1 MSSHNQTRYS
11 NAANMKNTQTTDQT
25 NPDDVSLKT
34 QLAVYGIGTFSTTT
48 HFMLLVIVPI
58 WARVNMGIPEGFT
71 LGIVLGCRPLLSLF
85 LSIHAGTLMDTIGT
99 KRVLYFIGLMILT
112 TPFMYP
118 LLPFISALIVIQ
130 LLSGVCDSIGWMGAQ
145 TLIGQVMHGRTKY
158 AARLGAVIRS
168 GHVIGPPAVG
178 AVWDLAGPVAAF
190 SLVGLSG
197 VGFLVSVMMLP
208 AISARPAGS
217 AENPETPRAP
227 INLKSLLPRP
237 SDYIA
242 SFKLLAS
249 PTIAIVI
256 LLGMMVH
263 IGNNIQSTFYIVW
276 LEKYVGI
283 PATLIGFLIAFSSI
297 AAAGGSLAATPLRR
311 RFPAFWVLWTS
322 VFAALILI
330 SITPLLGKVAI
341 VAGITG
347 ILGWAIEI
355 SPLIAAYIV
364 FCFVSGLRSVSNGI
378 HQPIVITL
386 MLRTVGPNEKGKAIG
401 LRGTMNRV
409 TSMIGPFLLGA
420 LAGMVGLEYGFYI
433 IGILSSV
440 VMLWLAWLMLR
451 HPEIH
456 DIQDRTKEE

>member
-1 MSSHNQTRYS
+1 MFSPRQTRYS
-11 NAANMKNTQTTDQT
+11 NGTNMENNKTKDQAN
-25 NPDDVSLKT
+25 PEEVSLKT

-118 LLPFISALIVIQ
+118 LLPFISALIIIQ

-145 TLIGQVMHGRTKY
+145 TLVGQVMHGRTKY

-178 AVWDLAGPVAAF
+178 AVWDLAGPLAAF

-197 VGFLVSVMMLP
+197 VGFLASVIMLP

-217 AENPETPRAP
+217 AENIETPRPP
-227 INLKSLLPRP
+227 INLKSLIPRP

-283 PATLIGFLIAFSSI
+283 PATLIGFLISFSSI

-330 SITPLLGKVAI
+330 SITPLLGNVAI
-341 VAGITG
+341 VAGISG

-440 VMLWLAWLMLR
+440 IMLWLAWLMVR

-456 DIQDRTKEE
+456 DIQDRIKEE

>member
-1 MSSHNQTRYS
+1 MTDS
-11 NAANMKNTQTTDQT
+11 QTTVLT
-25 NPDDVSLKT
+25 NPDDVPLKT

-48 HFMLLVIVPI
+48 HFMLMVIVPI

-71 LGIVLGCRPLLSLF
+71 LGLVLGCRPLLSLF
-85 LSIHAGTLMDTIGT
+85 LSIHAGSLMDKLGT
-99 KRVLYFIGLMILT
+99 KRVMFFIGLMILF

-118 LLPFISALIVIQ
+118 LLPFVSALIVIQ

-145 TLIGQVMHGRTKY
+145 TLVGQVMHGRTKY
-158 AARLGAVIRS
+158 AARLGAIIRS

-178 AVWDLAGPVAAF
+178 AVWDFAGPMAAF

-197 VGFLVSVMMLP
+197 VGFMVSVMMLP
-208 AISARPAGS
+208 AISARPAGT
-217 AENPETPRAP
+217 AAYTAETPRAP
-227 INLKSLLPRP
+227 FVWKSLLPNP
-237 SDYIA
+237 ADYIA

-276 LEKYVGI
+276 LEKYVGV
-283 PATLIGFLIAFSSI
+283 PATLIGFLISFSSI

-311 RFPAFWVLWTS
+311 RFPAFWVLWAAIFT
-322 VFAALILI
+322 ALIFI
-330 SITPLLGKVAI
+330 SITPLLGKVAV
-341 VAGITG
+341 VAGVTG

-355 SPLIAAYIV
+355 SPLIAAYLV
-364 FCFVSGLRSVSNGI
+364 FCFVAGLRSVSNGI
-378 HQPIVITL
+378 HQPLVITL

-409 TSMIGPFLLGA
+409 TSMLGPFLLGG

-433 IGILSSV
+433 IGIMSSMI
-440 VMLWLAWLMLR
+440 MLWLAWLMLR

-456 DIQDRTKEE
+456 DLQDRVKEEQ

>member
-1 MSSHNQTRYS
+1 MT
-11 NAANMKNTQTTDQT
+11 NTQTTDQT

-99 KRVLYFIGLMILT
+99 KRVLFFIGLMILT

-118 LLPFISALIVIQ
+118 LLPFVSALIVIQ

-178 AVWDLAGPVAAF
+178 AVWDVAGPLAAF

-197 VGFLVSVMMLP
+197 VGFMISVMMLP
-208 AISARPAGS
+208 AISWRPAGS
-217 AENPETPRAP
+217 AEAPETPRGP
-227 INLKSLLPRP
+227 ITLKSLLPSH

-276 LEKYVGI
+276 LEKYVGV
-283 PATLIGFLIAFSSI
+283 PATLIGFLISFSSI
-297 AAAGGSLAATPLRR
+297 AAAGGSLAAAPLRR

-322 VFAALILI
+322 IFAALILI

-341 VAGITG
+341 VAGISG
-347 ILGWAIEI
+347 LLGWAIEI
-355 SPLIAAYIV
+355 SPLIAAYLV

-386 MLRTVGPNEKGKAIG
+386 MLRTVGPNDKGKAIG

-440 VMLWLAWLMLR
+440 IMLWLAWLMLR

-456 DIQDRTKEE
+456 DIQDRIKEE

>member
-1 MSSHNQTRYS
+1 ME
-11 NAANMKNTQTTDQT
+11 NTKTTDQAK
-25 NPDDVSLKT
+25 PDEVSLKT

-58 WARVNMGIPEGFT
+58 WARVNMGIPEGLT

-145 TLIGQVMHGRTKY
+145 TLVGQVMHGRTKY

-178 AVWDLAGPVAAF
+178 AVWDFAGPLAAF

-197 VGFLVSVMMLP
+197 VGFLISVMMLP
-208 AISARPAGS
+208 AISARPAGLT
-217 AENPETPRAP
+217 ENSETPRPP

-283 PATLIGFLIAFSSI
+283 PATLIGLLISFSSI

-341 VAGITG
+341 VAGVSG

-440 VMLWLAWLMLR
+440 IMLWLAWLMVR

-456 DIQDRTKEE
+456 DIQDRIKEE

>member
-1 MSSHNQTRYS
+1 MSSHYQTRYS

-178 AVWDLAGPVAAF
+178 AVWDFAGPVAAF

-456 DIQDRTKEE
+456 DIQDRIKEE

>member
-1 MSSHNQTRYS
+1 MFSRRQTRYS
-11 NAANMKNTQTTDQT
+11 IGTNMENTKTTDQA
-25 NPDDVSLKT
+25 NPDEVSLKT

-145 TLIGQVMHGRTKY
+145 TLVGQVMHGRTKY

-178 AVWDLAGPVAAF
+178 AVWDFAGPLAAF

-197 VGFLVSVMMLP
+197 VGFLISVMMLP
-208 AISARPAGS
+208 AISARPAGLT
-217 AENPETPRAP
+217 ENSETPRPP

-283 PATLIGFLIAFSSI
+283 PATLIGLLISFSSI
-297 AAAGGSLAATPLRR
+297 AAAGGSLVATPLRR

-341 VAGITG
+341 VAGVSG

-440 VMLWLAWLMLR
+440 IMLWLAWLMVR

-456 DIQDRTKEE
+456 DIQDRIKEE

>member
-1 MSSHNQTRYS
+1 MFSECQTRYS
-11 NAANMKNTQTTDQT
+11 NATNMENTQTTDQT

-178 AVWDLAGPVAAF
+178 AVWDFAGPLAAF

-208 AISARPAGS
+208 AISARPSGS

-283 PATLIGFLIAFSSI
+283 PATLIGFLISFSSI

-322 VFAALILI
+322 IFAALILI
-330 SITPLLGKVAI
+330 SITPLLGKVAV
-341 VAGITG
+341 VAGISG

-409 TSMIGPFLLGA
+409 TSMIGPFLLGT

-456 DIQDRTKEE
+456 DIQDRIKEE

>member
-1 MSSHNQTRYS
+1 MSSHYQTRYS

-178 AVWDLAGPVAAF
+178 AVWDFAGPVAAF

-227 INLKSLLPRP
+227 INLKSLLPGP

-433 IGILSSV
+433 IGILSSGA
-440 VMLWLAWLMLR
+440 MLWLAWLMLR

-456 DIQDRTKEE
+456 DIQDRIKEE

>member
-1 MSSHNQTRYS
+1 ME
-11 NAANMKNTQTTDQT
+11 NTKTTDQA
-25 NPDDVSLKT
+25 NPDEVSLKT

-145 TLIGQVMHGRTKY
+145 TLVGQVMHGRTKY

-178 AVWDLAGPVAAF
+178 AVWDFAGPLAAF

-197 VGFLVSVMMLP
+197 VGFLISVMMLP
-208 AISARPAGS
+208 AISARPAGLT
-217 AENPETPRAP
+217 ENSETPRPP

-283 PATLIGFLIAFSSI
+283 PATLIGLLISFSSI
-297 AAAGGSLAATPLRR
+297 AAAGGSLVATPLRR

-341 VAGITG
+341 VAGVSG

-440 VMLWLAWLMLR
+440 IMLWLAWLMVR

-456 DIQDRTKEE
+456 DIQDRIKEE

>member
-1 MSSHNQTRYS
+1 M
-11 NAANMKNTQTTDQT
+11 TDSKTGSDT
-25 NPDDVSLKT
+25 NPDDVTLKT
-34 QLAVYGIGTFSTTT
+34 ELAVYGIGTFSTTT

-71 LGIVLGCRPLLSLF
+71 LGFVLGCRPLLSLF
-85 LSIHAGTLMDTIGT
+85 LSIHAGTLMDKLGT
-99 KRVLYFIGLMILT
+99 KRVLFFIGLMILT

-118 LLPFISALIVIQ
+118 LLPFVFALIVIQ

-168 GHVIGPPAVG
+168 GHVVGPPAVG
-178 AVWDLAGPVAAF
+178 AVWDLAGPLAAF

-197 VGFLVSVMMLP
+197 VGFMISVMMLP
-208 AISARPAGS
+208 AISARPAGATDS
-217 AENPETPRAP
+217 PETPRAP
-227 INLKSLLPRP
+227 INLKSLLPNP
-237 SDYIA
+237 ADYIA

-276 LEKYVGI
+276 LEKYVGV
-283 PATLIGFLIAFSSI
+283 PATLIGFLISFSSI
-297 AAAGGSLAATPLRR
+297 AAAAGSLAATPLRR
-311 RFPAFWVLWTS
+311 RFPAFWVLWAS
-322 VFAALILI
+322 VLTALILI
-330 SITPLLGKVAI
+330 SITPLLGKAVV

-347 ILGWAIEI
+347 TLGTIIEL
-355 SPLIAAYIV
+355 SPVIAAYIV
-364 FCFVSGLRSVSNGI
+364 FCFVAGLRSISNGI
-378 HQPIVITL
+378 HQPLVITL

-420 LAGMVGLEYGFYI
+420 LASLVGLEYGFYI
-433 IGILSSV
+433 IGIISSAF
-440 VMLWLAWLMLR
+440 MLWIGWLMLK

-456 DIQDRTKEE
+456 DIQDRVKEEQ

>member
-1 MSSHNQTRYS
+1 MPTSKPVRTKPSEE
-11 NAANMKNTQTTDQT
+11 
-25 NPDDVSLKT
+25 VSLKT

-71 LGIVLGCRPLLSLF
+71 LGFVLGCRPLLSLF
-85 LSIHAGTLMDTIGT
+85 LSIHAGTLMDTLGT
-99 KRVLYFIGLMILT
+99 KRVLIFIGIMILT
-112 TPFMYP
+112 TPLMYP
-118 LLPFISALIVIQ
+118 LLPYISALILIQ

-145 TLIGQVMHGRTKY
+145 TLVGQVMHGRTKY
-158 AARLGAVIRS
+158 AARLGAIIRS
-168 GHVIGPPAVG
+168 GHIIGPPAVG
-178 AVWDLAGPVAAF
+178 AVWDWSGPLAAF
-190 SLVGLSG
+190 SLVALSG
-197 VGFLVSVMMLP
+197 VGFIVSVLMLP
-208 AISARPAGS
+208 KSSARPIELIES
-217 AENPETPRAP
+217 PETPRPP
-227 INLKSLLPRP
+227 ITFRSLMPRTT
-237 SDYIA
+237 DYYE

-283 PATLIGFLIAFSSI
+283 PATLIGFLISFSSL
-297 AAAGGSLAATPLRR
+297 AAAAGSLAATPLRR
-311 RFPAFWVLWTS
+311 RFSAFWLLWAS
-322 VFAALILI
+322 IFAALIFI
-330 SITPLLGKVAI
+330 SITPLIGKALV
-341 VAGITG
+341 VSGITG
-347 ILGWAIEI
+347 LLGIFIEV
-355 SPLIAAYIV
+355 SPLIAAYLG

-378 HQPIVITL
+378 HQPLVITL

-420 LAGMVGLEYGFYI
+420 LAGMVGLEFGFYI
-433 IGILSSV
+433 IGIISSII
-440 VMLWLAWLMLR
+440 MLLLAWMMLR

-456 DIQDRTKEE
+456 EIEDRIKVNE